1 MQKKKNLSAFFLAV
15 LTVMLFFFCSPTET
29 ESLIQKPKFWLLDQ
43 TFGFVSAQPLP
54 KSKDDIIGILFYL

>member
-1 MQKKKNLSAFFLAV
+1 MQKKESFCFLLGCFNRYAV
-15 LTVMLFFFCSPTET
+15 IFCSPTET